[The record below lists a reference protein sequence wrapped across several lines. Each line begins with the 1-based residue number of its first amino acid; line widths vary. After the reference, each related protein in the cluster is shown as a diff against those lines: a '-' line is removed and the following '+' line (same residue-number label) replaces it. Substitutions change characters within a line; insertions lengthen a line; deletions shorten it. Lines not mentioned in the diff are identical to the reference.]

1 MAPDESP
8 ETALTPASPIPSHH
22 TSSESL
28 ARRVHHLMKTL
39 KDHLVT
45 PWPSRSPAVHT
56 SHTTPVDVH
65 HTPPIHVDI
74 PLADLVE
81 FQEMLAWW
89 RQRKHLLSLAAE
101 APAPTERWTLYIE
114 KPFIVRIKAEAEAE
128 HVKVT
133 EVINRII
140 RHYYACH
147 QGPPRVDKAPGQP
160 REETVRLP

>member
-1 MAPDESP
+1 M
-8 ETALTPASPIPSHH
+8 T
-22 TSSESL
+22 
-28 ARRVHHLMKTL
+28 TL
-39 KDHLVT
+39 KDRLAT
-45 PWPSRSPAVHT
+45 PWPSRATEVHT
-56 SHTTPVDVH
+56 SHTTPVDVR

-101 APAPTERWTLYIE
+101 APAPTERWTLYVE
-114 KPFIVRIKAEAEAE
+114 KPFIERIKAEAEAE

-140 RHYYACH
+140 RHYYACRH
-147 QGPPRVDKAPGQP
+147 VSTRVDTREGQP
-160 REETVRLP
+160 SDEAVRLP